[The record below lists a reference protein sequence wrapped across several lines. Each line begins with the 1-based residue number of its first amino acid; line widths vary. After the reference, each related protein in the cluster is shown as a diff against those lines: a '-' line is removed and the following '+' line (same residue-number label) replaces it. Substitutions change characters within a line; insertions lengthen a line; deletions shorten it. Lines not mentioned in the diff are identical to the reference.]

1 MISFIYTI
9 LTVIVVSTI
18 LFAFMKR
25 FELWDKFINSIK

>member
-1 MISFIYTI
+1 MISLIYTI

-18 LFAFMKR
+18 LYGCIKR